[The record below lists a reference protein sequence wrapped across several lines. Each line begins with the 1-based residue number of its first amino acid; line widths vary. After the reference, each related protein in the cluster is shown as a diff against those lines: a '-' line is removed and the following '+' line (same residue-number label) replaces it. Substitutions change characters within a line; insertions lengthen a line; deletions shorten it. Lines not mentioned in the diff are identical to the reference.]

1 MLVVVVVLLLL
12 LLSVSVIIDIGS
24 FMYISL
30 SFRIFHVFRIVIDP
44 MNATAN
50 MFAPNVVS
58 VSLPR
63 KSDIADDIRYI
74 TEFIHGLKNSAASPI
89 SVIPAYVAPPMY
101 PMMNGENMD
110 IAMLNIVNMS
120 AYRNICL
127 NSGLFLCSVII
138 FLNPYMNIIVDI
150 AIHIIDH
157 SSGRIVSVRNK
168 YFYILFFLLL
178 GYGLIYCIYRC
189 LFFFGVGFGGVGVIY
204 FLWI

>member
-1 MLVVVVVLLLL
+1 
-12 LLSVSVIIDIGS
+12 
-24 FMYISL
+24 MYISL

-74 TEFIHGLKNSAASPI
+74 NEFIHGLKNSAASPI
-89 SVIPAYVAPPMY
+89 PVIPAYEAPPMY
-101 PMMNGENMD
+101 PMINGENMD

-120 AYRNICL
+120 AYRNIYL

-138 FLNPYMNIIVDI
+138 FLNPYMNIIADI

-168 YFYILFFLLL
+168 YFYLLFFLLL
-178 GYGLIYCIYRC
+178 GYGLVFIVFIDVYS
-189 LFFFGVGFGGVGVIY
+189 
-204 FLWI
+204 FLG